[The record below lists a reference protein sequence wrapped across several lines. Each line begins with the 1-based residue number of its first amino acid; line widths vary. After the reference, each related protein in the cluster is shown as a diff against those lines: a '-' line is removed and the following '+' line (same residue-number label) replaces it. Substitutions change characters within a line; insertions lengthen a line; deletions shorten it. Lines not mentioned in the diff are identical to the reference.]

1 VKAAAGRKILVVG
14 ANGLLGKEIVVSL
27 LRSGLEV
34 IATDITLSNLRD
46 FVKAKEAPSSMLTL
60 QKLDLTNEE
69 EVCAYFSDL
78 DDVIGAVNCSYP
90 RNSSYG
96 ASFYDVDMDSFNEN
110 ISLNLGT
117 AFLFSQQC
125 AKYFVRHQPQP
136 FSLVNISSIY
146 GIVAP
151 KFDLYKGTK
160 MTMPV
165 EYAAIKSGLLHLNKY
180 VAAYVNN
187 SNFRVNSV
195 SPGGLIDNQPPEFI
209 ENYKSKTLGT
219 GMLDAKDMCGAVQFL
234 LSDAAN
240 YINGQNIIVD
250 DGFTL

>member
-1 VKAAAGRKILVVG
+1 MEASGKKILVAG

-34 IATDITLSNLRD
+34 IATDINFSSLKD
-46 FVKAKEAPSSMLTL
+46 FVKAKEVSSSMLTS

-69 EVCAYFSDL
+69 DVRAYFSDL
-78 DDVIGAVNCSYP
+78 KGVTGAVNCSYP
-90 RNSSYG
+90 RNSRYG
-96 ASFYDVDMDSFNEN
+96 SSFYDVNMGSFNEN

-125 AKYFVRHQPQP
+125 AKYFARHQPQS

-146 GIVAP
+146 GVVAP

-165 EYAAIKSGLLHLNKY
+165 EYAVIKSGLLHLNKY

-195 SPGGLIDNQPPEFI
+195 SPGGLIDDQPPEFI
-209 ENYKSKTLGT
+209 EKYKLNTLGT
-219 GMLDAKDMCGAVQFL
+219 GMLNAKDMCGAVQFL

-240 YINGQNIIVD
+240 YINGQNIIID